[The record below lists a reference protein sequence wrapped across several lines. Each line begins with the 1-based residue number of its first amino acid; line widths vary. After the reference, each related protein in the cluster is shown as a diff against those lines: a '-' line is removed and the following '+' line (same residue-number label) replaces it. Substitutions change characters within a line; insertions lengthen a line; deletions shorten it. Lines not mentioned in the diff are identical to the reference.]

1 MIRKFGF
8 RNFAS
13 FKEGAEI
20 SFLRKGSSSDDF
32 ESEVGTVLGLKGANG
47 SGKTNILK
55 ALSFLYSFC
64 TKRMNTRGDE
74 TEAGSEVL
82 IPFET
87 FFQYEDIAE
96 FYIEFSIKEKI
107 YYYEL
112 DISKDGIVREELKR
126 KVKQWVTCIVREG
139 NKVVNSL
146 SEFEELKRLNI
157 KADQSIISLID
168 DYDFYNDMPDLL
180 DIRHKF
186 IRMLTNVNQDGYR
199 SNNDLE
205 DYLLASKFYHR
216 VPEALEF
223 CEFIIRGVDPGVTS
237 IIIEESVDKKT
248 GDTVYYP
255 MFEHTF
261 GDDIFEI
268 GINHESM
275 GSRSLFYQLYRYWMV
290 IRDGGLLLLD
300 EFDTH
305 LHSMILPELIQL
317 FTDKRI
323 NIHNAQ
329 LIITAHNTEII
340 DSLGRSRVVLVN
352 KAGNESYSYRLDE
365 VSMLRNDR
373 PITPVY
379 MKGKIGGTPEGIIGL
394 TSRLADKWE
403 SEAING

>member
-1 MIRKFGF
+1 
-8 RNFAS
+8 
-13 FKEGAEI
+13 
-20 SFLRKGSSSDDF
+20 
-32 ESEVGTVLGLKGANG
+32 
-47 SGKTNILK
+47 
-55 ALSFLYSFC
+55 
-64 TKRMNTRGDE
+64 
-74 TEAGSEVL
+74 
-82 IPFET
+82 
-87 FFQYEDIAE
+87 
-96 FYIEFSIKEKI
+96 
-107 YYYEL
+107 
-112 DISKDGIVREELKR
+112 
-126 KVKQWVTCIVREG
+126 VTCIVREG
-139 NKVVNSL
+139 NKVVNCL

-168 DYDFYNDMPDLL
+168 DYDFYSDMPDLL

-216 VPEALEF
+216 SPEALEF

-237 IIIEESVDKKT
+237 INIEESVDKKT

-255 MFEHTF
+255 MFAHTF

-268 GINHESM
+268 GINYESM

-323 NIHNAQ
+323 NTHNAQ

-379 MKGKIGGTPEGIIGL
+379 MKGKIGGTPEGVIGL

-403 SEAING
+403 SETING